1 MEAPRKRSLT
11 AIGLMVAVLVVTV
24 VSLILTA
31 CGGSPPSR
39 AEPRPSAVARSAGRP
54 TATTAPSSAASPSE
68 CTCFGPAEPIW
79 KTPAAAWEL
88 KELALWKGFTPRQNR
103 VYGNAYYLCHDWFA
117 HDNDPESGAHFLE
130 THGGAA
136 RRGCSDGSN
145 GVALYGSRLP
155 DLP

>member
-1 MEAPRKRSLT
+1 MPRMALLQPPGAPLSGSL
-11 AIGLMVAVLVVTV
+11 VA

-39 AEPRPSAVARSAGRP
+39 AGPHSSSVASSQSRPNA
-54 TATTAPSSAASPSE
+54 TASTAPSRAASPSE
-68 CTCFGPAEPIW
+68 CACFGPAEPIW

-88 KELALWKGFTPRQNR
+88 KELALWKGFTPRQKR
-103 VYGNAYYLCHDWFA
+103 VYGNAYYLCNDWFA

-130 THGGAA
+130 THAGAA